1 MKPRELI
8 ATARVQGGVELRLI
22 RHDDDY
28 VIMLDANELMNSR
41 LGGSEEALA
50 VMTVERLRE
59 RAEPHLLIGRQVID
73 VYDDIPPI
81 EP

>member
-8 ATARVQGGVELRLI
+8 ATARVPGGVELRLI

-28 VIMLDANELMNSR
+28 VIMLDTNELMNSR

-50 VMTVERLRE
+50 VMTVDSLRTARIRS
-59 RAEPHLLIGRQVID
+59 RAAPAPEPV
-73 VYDDIPPI
+73 PA
-81 EP
+81 